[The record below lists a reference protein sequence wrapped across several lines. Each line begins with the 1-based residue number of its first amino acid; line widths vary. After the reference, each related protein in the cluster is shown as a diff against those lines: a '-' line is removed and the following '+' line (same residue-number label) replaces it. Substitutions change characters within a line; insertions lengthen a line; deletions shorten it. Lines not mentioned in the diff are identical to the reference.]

1 MSLVGPSFGLGDWT
15 GQCTCSPNESPFSI
29 AVLWSCLSFSVAGWH
44 GWGRCSCI
52 APTRPCQSC
61 QLRNY
66 KTLHGTSRYF
76 ALFVQKMLYLF
87 HLAEIATFE
96 DRNGMHPVHRDRNAT
111 CIVRSWFSILTSPNS
126 MIPVAHRSTLS
137 VMTKCADQ
145 SSIHINVAAPTRLCS
160 LKPKNR
166 QDNACVTTKQT
177 LNSVGS
183 RASHS
188 RNKLFLRLE
197 LPVEVPALVGK
208 TQQLTTIPN
217 IYINRKLH

>member
-1 MSLVGPSFGLGDWT
+1 M
-15 GQCTCSPNESPFSI
+15 
-29 AVLWSCLSFSVAGWH
+29 
-44 GWGRCSCI
+44 
-52 APTRPCQSC
+52 
-61 QLRNY
+61 
-66 KTLHGTSRYF
+66 KTLSRYF

-96 DRNGMHPVHRDRNAT
+96 DRPNVQVLAGRIPVQGIGMHPVHRDRNAT
-111 CIVRSWFSILTSPNS
+111 CTVRSWFSILTSPNS
-126 MIPVAHRSTLS
+126 MLPVAHRSTLS
-137 VMTKCADQ
+137 VMTKCADR
-145 SSIHINVAAPTRLCS
+145 SSIHINFAAPTRLCS

-208 TQQLTTIPN
+208 TQQFTTIPN
-217 IYINRKLH
+217 MYINSKLH